1 MPTQHHNVEQ
11 SGAISQIHTEIRE
24 RLPEY
29 ATAAALGSAPELL
42 YPDIAAH
49 LAQCAACHAEI
60 DELLDLTLHVYDGKL
75 VRSPSYPQPNLTFLP
90 TPAARPAPA
99 QLWLVDQRGR
109 LTISLSRSL
118 LGNAASALAGAPRGR
133 LLYRYIQDPGS
144 VEDLE
149 VTIEVFAE
157 DTARRQGRVQ
167 VVVDIPSRGP
177 LDQIGSRVI
186 LRADDHKWEGETD
199 ESGCVDF
206 VPIPLDVV
214 PQLRVEI
221 APLREI
227 EN

>member
-1 MPTQHHNVEQ
+1 MPTQHHNADQ
-11 SGAISQIHTEIRE
+11 SNATSQAHTEIYE

-29 ATAAALGSAPELL
+29 ATAAALGSAPEAL
-42 YPDIAAH
+42 YPNIAAH
-49 LAQCAACHAEI
+49 LAQCAACRAEL
-60 DELLDLTLHVYDGKL
+60 DELLELTLCAYDGML
-75 VRSPSYPQPNLTFLP
+75 TRSPSYPHANLAFLP
-90 TPAARPAPA
+90 TPEVRPAPA
-99 QLWLVDQRGR
+99 RPWLIDERGR
-109 LTISLSRSL
+109 LLISLSQPLLASSASSL
-118 LGNAASALAGAPRGR
+118 TGAARGR

-157 DTARRQGRVQ
+157 DTTRRHGRVQ
-167 VVVDIPSRGP
+167 VVVDVPSRGP

-186 LRADDHKWEGETD
+186 LRADDHEWEGETD

-206 VPIPLDVV
+206 APIPLDAV